1 MVLVRSNRPM
11 QAVQGSLAGLPLR
24 FKLEGQQAWGL
35 VGFSSYAPT
44 GPRQLLVQATTEK
57 DQSARATTTV
67 AVVPEEFELEQI
79 WLPPDQGALLE
90 PAVIQAEWDQLIAIT
105 SVFRPERF
113 WSGPFLAPAQG
124 EVSSEY
130 GARRSYNGGPA
141 NSAHEG
147 YDIAAEAG
155 NPVVAANAGVVVLAQ
170 EWKVRGNAV
179 IVDHGMGVYSGYYH
193 LSEINVTPGQRVTK
207 GQLLGIV
214 GESGLATGPHLHWD
228 MIVLGVH
235 TAPLEW
241 TQYPFLELP
250 AQPTPAAA
258 SG

>member
-11 QAVQGSLAGLPLR
+11 QAVQGNLAGLPLR

-44 GPRQLLVQATTEK
+44 GPRQLLVQATAEK
-57 DQSARATTTV
+57 DQSAQATTTV
-67 AVVPEEFELEQI
+67 AVVPEGFELEQI
-79 WLPPDQGALLE
+79 WLSPDQGALLE
-90 PAVIQAEWDQLIAIT
+90 PAVIQAEWNQLIAIT
-105 SVFRPERF
+105 SVFRPERS
-113 WSGPFLAPAQG
+113 WSGTFLVPAQG
-124 EVSSEY
+124 EASSEY
-130 GARRSYNGGPA
+130 GTRRSYNGGPA

-147 YDIAAEAG
+147 HDIAAEAG
-155 NPVVAANAGVVVLAQ
+155 DPVTAANAGVVVLAQ

-235 TAPLEW
+235 TAPLGW
-241 TQYPFLELP
+241 TQYPFLEMSLP
-250 AQPTPAAA
+250 AMPAAG